1 MRLSAEVVRRGLPL
15 HVGVGV
21 RRVDELGGAGAPPI
35 YDIEAEALGPRAVP
49 QRRTLFALGRAAA
62 REALLELG
70 LPPTAIPRSSDGAP
84 VWPDGFVGAISHTH
98 HVAVAVAGHQDD
110 YVGLGVDVE
119 ELDRGVRPDI
129 ARLVC
134 RPAEMEWVDV
144 GNGLERLMMLFS
156 AKESIFKALYPIE
169 RVWLGFG
176 DAELSWDASRNAFLA
191 RVLKSFGRDYLAGFE
206 LEVNCIV
213 GAGFVLTTTFVP
225 VGDGRRMLGA

>member
-1 MRLSAEVVRRGLPL
+1 MRVSAEIVRRGLPP

-21 RRVDELGGAGAPPI
+21 RRVDELGETVAPPI
-35 YDIEAEALGPRAVP
+35 YDVEAEALGPRAVP

-62 REALLELG
+62 RDALLELG
-70 LPPTAIPRSSDGAP
+70 VGPTPIARSSDGAP
-84 VWPDGFVGAISHTH
+84 AWPDGFVGAISHTR
-98 HVAVAVAGHQDD
+98 HVAVGIAGRRHE

-134 RPAEMEWVDV
+134 RPAEMEWVDIA
-144 GNGLERLMMLFS
+144 NGLERLMMLFS

-176 DAELSWDASRNAFLA
+176 DAELRWDANRHTFLA

-206 LEVNCIV
+206 LDVNCIL
-213 GAGFVLTTTFVP
+213 GPGFVLTTTFVP
-225 VGDGRRMLGA
+225 AGGGRRMLGA